1 MGCCALEGGDAVSA
15 IPIRNLMNCAAQPF
29 RWRQQ
34 EELEMNPKRSKS
46 RHGRKMPMVHPN
58 AAAIDVGATMHMAAV
73 RADRT
78 PEPVRSFGTFTADL
92 HRLVDW
98 FTQCGVET
106 VVMESTSVYW
116 IPVFELLDARGFTV
130 FLVNARD
137 AKHVPGRKTDV
148 SDAQWLQRL
157 HSYGLLRAS
166 FRPKGQIAEL
176 RSYVR
181 QRERL
186 LEYAAS
192 HIQHMQ
198 KALTEMNLQ
207 LHHVV
212 ADITGA
218 TGLRIIRAILAG
230 ERDPEALAALRHY
243 SCHSSAETIAKA
255 LTGSY
260 RAEHLFAL
268 EQALALY
275 TAYREKASACDVR
288 IEAVLKEL
296 SIHRG
301 RDHGAVPPPRRRHR
315 TDQVNALAFDVRAAL
330 FALLGKDITA
340 IDGLGAYLSLK
351 LIAECGDDLSSWP
364 SAKHFT
370 SWLGLAPSNKVSG
383 GKMLS
388 SRTRRSGGR
397 AAALLRLAAVAVGRT
412 DTALGAFYRRLSS
425 RIGKAKAVTATARK
439 VAVLFYNAVRHGMEY
454 VDPGASSY
462 ETRYRT
468 RVVKSAPACQGIRV
482 CSPALGAQSW
492 CRRFLGIVLQRQ
504 LADLGVQRLHVDG
517 RWSRTVAAA
526 GTEHIGSSAFELR
539 FPRCDLI
546 GMDVKLLRQLSQRS
560 IALDGGKRHLRLEGR
575 CVGPARS
582 SLHGRS

>member
-1 MGCCALEGGDAVSA
+1 
-15 IPIRNLMNCAAQPF
+15 MN
-29 RWRQQ
+29 R
-34 EELEMNPKRSKS
+34 KRSKPKS
-46 RHGRKMPMVHPN
+46 DRSMPMVHPN

-78 PEPVRSFGTFTADL
+78 PEPVRSFGTFTIDL

-98 FTQCGVET
+98 FVECGVET

-116 IPVFELLDARGFTV
+116 IPIFELLDARGFAV
-130 FLVNARD
+130 FVVNARD

-176 RSYVR
+176 RAYVR

-186 LEYAAS
+186 VEYAAS

-212 ADITGA
+212 ADVTGA

-230 ERDPEALAALRHY
+230 ERDPKVLAHLRDY
-243 SCHSSAETIAKA
+243 RCHSGAETIEKA
-255 LTGSY
+255 LTGNY

-275 TAYREKASACDVR
+275 DTYQEKASACDAR
-288 IEAVLKEL
+288 IEAVLKQL
-296 SIHRG
+296 SISRG
-301 RDHGAVPPPRRRHR
+301 RDVGPLPSARRRLHGKA
-315 TDQVNALAFDVRAAL
+315 NGPGFDVRAAL
-330 FALLGKDITA
+330 FTLLGKDLTQ
-340 IDGLGAYLSLK
+340 IDGLGSYLSLK
-351 LIAECGDDLSSWP
+351 LIAECGDDLSAWP

-370 SWLGLAPSNKVSG
+370 SWLGLAPSNKISG
-383 GKMLS
+383 GKVLS
-388 SRTRRSGGR
+388 SRTRRCGSR
-397 AAALLRLAAVAVGRT
+397 ASALLRLAAVTVGRT
-412 DTALGAFYRRLSS
+412 DTALGAFYRRLAA

-439 VAVLFYNAVRHGMEY
+439 IAVLFYNAVRHGMEY
-454 VDPGASSY
+454 VDPGASFY

-468 RVVKSAPACQGIRV
+468 RIIDN
-482 CSPALGAQSW
+482 LH
-492 CRRFLGIVLQRQ
+492 RRAKAFGFVLQPTEP
-504 LADLGVQRLHVDG
+504 APGVVV
-517 RWSRTVAAA
+517 S
-526 GTEHIGSSAFELR
+526 
-539 FPRCDLI
+539 
-546 GMDVKLLRQLSQRS
+546 
-560 IALDGGKRHLRLEGR
+560 
-575 CVGPARS
+575 
-582 SLHGRS
+582 

>member
-1 MGCCALEGGDAVSA
+1 M
-15 IPIRNLMNCAAQPF
+15 NL
-29 RWRQQ
+29 
-34 EELEMNPKRSKS
+34 KRSKS
-46 RHGRKMPMVHPN
+46 RDGGEMPMVHPN

-73 RADRT
+73 SPNRS

-98 FTQCGVET
+98 FTECGVET
-106 VVMESTSVYW
+106 VVMESTGVYW
-116 IPVFELLDARGFTV
+116 IPIFELLDARGFIV

-157 HSYGLLRAS
+157 HSFGLLRAS

-176 RSYVR
+176 RAYVR

-212 ADITGA
+212 TDITGT
-218 TGLRIIRAILAG
+218 TGLRIIRAILVG
-230 ERDPEALAALRHY
+230 ERDPEALARLRHY

-260 RAEHLFAL
+260 RPEHLFAL

-275 TAYREKASACDVR
+275 DAYREKASACDAR
-288 IEAVLKEL
+288 IEAVLREL
-296 SIHRG
+296 SIDRG
-301 RDHGAVPPPRRRHR
+301 RGHGPAPRVSRRRNR
-315 TDQVNALAFDVRAAL
+315 TDQANALTFDVREAL
-330 FALLGKDITA
+330 FALLGKDITT
-340 IDGLGAYLSLK
+340 IDGLGPYLSLK

-397 AAALLRLAAVAVGRT
+397 AAALLRLAAVTVGRT

-439 VAVLFYNAVRHGMEY
+439 IAVLFYNAVRYGMDY
-454 VDPGASSY
+454 VDRGASSY
-462 ETRYRT
+462 ETRYRA
-468 RVVKSAPACQGIRV
+468 RVVSN
-482 CSPALGAQSW
+482 LH
-492 CRRFLGIVLQRQ
+492 RRAKAFGFVLQP
-504 LADLGVQRLHVDG
+504 LEPKVG
-517 RWSRTVAAA
+517 AAV
-526 GTEHIGSSAFELR
+526 S
-539 FPRCDLI
+539 
-546 GMDVKLLRQLSQRS
+546 
-560 IALDGGKRHLRLEGR
+560 
-575 CVGPARS
+575 
-582 SLHGRS
+582 

>member
-1 MGCCALEGGDAVSA
+1 
-15 IPIRNLMNCAAQPF
+15 MNHKQ
-29 RWRQQ
+29 
-34 EELEMNPKRSKS
+34 SKS
-46 RHGRKMPMVHPN
+46 KIDRTMPVVHPN
-58 AAAIDVGATMHMAAV
+58 AAAIDIGATMHMAAV
-73 RADRT
+73 RADRA

-98 FTQCGVET
+98 FAECSVKT
-106 VVMESTSVYW
+106 VVMESTGVYW
-116 IPVFELLDARGFTV
+116 IPIFELLDERGFEV

-230 ERDPEALAALRHY
+230 ERDPEALAGLRHY
-243 SCHSSAETIAKA
+243 SCHFSAETIAKA

-275 TAYREKASACDVR
+275 DAYHEKASACDAR

-296 SIHRG
+296 CIGRG
-301 RDHGAVPPPRRRHR
+301 PGSVPLPASRRHR
-315 TDQVNALAFDVRAAL
+315 TVQTNALAFDVRTAL
-330 FALLGKDITA
+330 FALLGKDITK
-340 IDGLGAYLSLK
+340 IDGLGPYLSLK
-351 LIAECGDDLSSWP
+351 LIAECGDDLSAWP

-370 SWLGLAPSNKVSG
+370 SWLCLGPSNKISG
-383 GKMLS
+383 GKVLS
-388 SRTRRSGGR
+388 SRTRRRGNR
-397 AAALLRLAAVAVGRT
+397 AAALLRLAAVTVGRT
-412 DTALGAFYRRLSS
+412 DTALGAFYRRLSA

-439 VAVLFYNAVRHGMEY
+439 IAVLFYNAVRHGMQY
-454 VDPGASSY
+454 VDPGASFY

-468 RVVKSAPACQGIRV
+468 RVIGN
-482 CSPALGAQSW
+482 LH
-492 CRRFLGIVLQRQ
+492 RRAKAFGFVLQPMEPKV
-504 LADLGVQRLHVDG
+504 G
-517 RWSRTVAAA
+517 AAV
-526 GTEHIGSSAFELR
+526 S
-539 FPRCDLI
+539 
-546 GMDVKLLRQLSQRS
+546 
-560 IALDGGKRHLRLEGR
+560 
-575 CVGPARS
+575 
-582 SLHGRS
+582 